1 MLAHSEAQAIV
12 RTAIRNAGGVTKW
25 ARRFGIQRGSIYEWI
40 ERAEVPS
47 DRAVIIERESCGVAK
62 RQDLRPN
69 DYWDWWPDLPRPKER
84 E

>member
-47 DRAVIIERESCGVAK
+47 DRANPGAADNPRLQVSPGVY
-62 RQDLRPN
+62 RQRRASSGL
-69 DYWDWWPDLPRPKER
+69 
-84 E
+84 